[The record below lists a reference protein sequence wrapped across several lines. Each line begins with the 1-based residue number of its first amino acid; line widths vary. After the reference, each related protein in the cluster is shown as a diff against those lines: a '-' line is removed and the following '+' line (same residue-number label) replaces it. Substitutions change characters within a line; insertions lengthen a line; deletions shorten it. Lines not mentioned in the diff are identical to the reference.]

1 MSVIDIDQL
10 LNPIAD
16 SSPAGQDARYEPC
29 YEMMEAEVKKFGS
42 LFGETVDWS
51 SVKIYSTEVLG
62 QHSKDLK
69 AICYLV
75 RALTEEA
82 GLEGFEDGLKL
93 LNEALTR
100 YGSELYPTRKRG
112 REGAV
117 DWLNHQFKL
126 VSSKLAEEQLS
137 WELVSRCVATIEE
150 VQRHYDEVFP
160 DSEADFFEIRTQL
173 NGLSQH
179 AVVLEQPAP
188 EEQVVETNNQSNTS
202 EPAQEDIQQ
211 PTAETSEK
219 GVQKKTATEKAIPP
233 SSAKQTQRPRKKA
246 VTKEVDVDT
255 DFSSPTASKRTLKKV
270 AEVMIYSDPSEPL
283 VYRIYRHLT
292 WNDIEAL
299 PDHQNNETALS
310 LAVSSDQQ
318 AEYREKANQDSDVDT
333 IKRLERTLTDAPFWL
348 TGHYFVYSMLT
359 NLGFDEAALAVKQE
373 VKRFVDSLEG
383 IEHLSFKNSI
393 PFADEATLSW
403 LSTNVA
409 ESSSSQ
415 PVIQTVVIA
424 EEDSS
429 LMEDITLDKLGE
441 CAAELARK
449 LELDSS
455 GRGQFLLYLQL
466 ITAYQSVGLYPLC
479 LPYLEK
485 NWEVQ
490 KQFDL
495 ASWEPHLSLQLEDL
509 IRKTLRQLFRTKEL
523 LPAKYEEWE
532 AIYN

>member
-160 DSEADFFEIRTQL
+160 DSEADFLKFV
-173 NGLSQH
+173 LS
-179 AVVLEQPAP
+179 L
-188 EEQVVETNNQSNTS
+188 T
-202 EPAQEDIQQ
+202 
-211 PTAETSEK
+211 
-219 GVQKKTATEKAIPP
+219 
-233 SSAKQTQRPRKKA
+233 
-246 VTKEVDVDT
+246 
-255 DFSSPTASKRTLKKV
+255 
-270 AEVMIYSDPSEPL
+270 
-283 VYRIYRHLT
+283 VYRNMR
-292 WNDIEAL
+292 
-299 PDHQNNETALS
+299 
-310 LAVSSDQQ
+310 
-318 AEYREKANQDSDVDT
+318 
-333 IKRLERTLTDAPFWL
+333 
-348 TGHYFVYSMLT
+348 
-359 NLGFDEAALAVKQE
+359 
-373 VKRFVDSLEG
+373 
-383 IEHLSFKNSI
+383 
-393 PFADEATLSW
+393 
-403 LSTNVA
+403 
-409 ESSSSQ
+409 
-415 PVIQTVVIA
+415 
-424 EEDSS
+424 
-429 LMEDITLDKLGE
+429 
-441 CAAELARK
+441 
-449 LELDSS
+449 
-455 GRGQFLLYLQL
+455 
-466 ITAYQSVGLYPLC
+466 
-479 LPYLEK
+479 
-485 NWEVQ
+485 
-490 KQFDL
+490 
-495 ASWEPHLSLQLEDL
+495 
-509 IRKTLRQLFRTKEL
+509 
-523 LPAKYEEWE
+523 
-532 AIYN
+532 

>member
-1 MSVIDIDQL
+1 MKRIINRIPLNL
-10 LNPIAD
+10 L
-16 SSPAGQDARYEPC
+16 
-29 YEMMEAEVKKFGS
+29 KKTYSNRQQKHQKRVYRKNGDGKS
-42 LFGETVDWS
+42 H
-51 SVKIYSTEVLG
+51 STE
-62 QHSKDLK
+62 
-69 AICYLV
+69 
-75 RALTEEA
+75 
-82 GLEGFEDGLKL
+82 F
-93 LNEALTR
+93 
-100 YGSELYPTRKRG
+100 
-112 REGAV
+112 
-117 DWLNHQFKL
+117 
-126 VSSKLAEEQLS
+126 
-137 WELVSRCVATIEE
+137 
-150 VQRHYDEVFP
+150 
-160 DSEADFFEIRTQL
+160 SEA
-173 NGLSQH
+173 N
-179 AVVLEQPAP
+179 AA
-188 EEQVVETNNQSNTS
+188 
-202 EPAQEDIQQ
+202 
-211 PTAETSEK
+211 TA
-219 GVQKKTATEKAIPP
+219 
-233 SSAKQTQRPRKKA
+233 KKA

>member
-1 MSVIDIDQL
+1 MSVIDIEQL
-10 LNPIAD
+10 LTPISD
-16 SSPAGQDARYEPC
+16 STPAGQDARYEPC

-42 LFGETVDWS
+42 LFDETVDWS
-51 SVKIYSTEVLG
+51 CVKAYSTQVLG
-62 QHSKDLK
+62 QYSKDLK

-75 RALTEEA
+75 RALTEDA
-82 GLEGFEDGLKL
+82 GLEGFEDGLRL
-93 LNEALTR
+93 LKEALTR

-126 VSSKLAEEQLS
+126 VSNKLAQEQLS
-137 WELVSRCVATIEE
+137 WELVSRCIAMVED
-150 VQRHYDEVFP
+150 VQRQYDEVFK

-173 NGLSQH
+173 NALSQH
-179 AVVLEQPAP
+179 AVAKEQPTP
-188 EEQVVETNNQSNTS
+188 DETGVVSST
-202 EPAQEDIQQ
+202 EPHKRESAQEGK
-211 PTAETSEK
+211 PKETAEKQSSKKAETE
-219 GVQKKTATEKAIPP
+219 KTASS
-233 SSAKQTQRPRKKA
+233 SSAKQTQPKRKK
-246 VTKEVDVDT
+246 VPVKEVDVDT

-270 AEVMIYSDPSEPL
+270 AEVMIHSDARDPL

-310 LAVSSDQQ
+310 LAVSFDQQ
-318 AEYREKANQDSDVDT
+318 AEYRDKANQGSDIDT
-333 IKRLERTLTDAPFWL
+333 IKRLERTLTDAPFWI

-373 VKRFVDSLEG
+373 VKRFVESLEG

-393 PFADEATLSW
+393 PFADEATMSW
-403 LSTNVA
+403 LSTHVA

-415 PVIQTVVIA
+415 PVIQTVVVT

-485 NWEVQ
+485 SWDVQ

-509 IRKTLRQLFRTKEL
+509 IRKTLHQLFRTKEL
-523 LPAKYEEWE
+523 LPAKYEEWK